1 MRLEGGL
8 ILKQYVNPSVE
19 ILELFANESIAAVIQ
34 SEPTVE
40 DNDDDL
46 SV

>member
-1 MRLEGGL
+1 MKRYEAPALTV
-8 ILKQYVNPSVE
+8 Y
-19 ILELFANESIAAVIQ
+19 ELTVDVALAAVIQ

>member
-1 MRLEGGL
+1 MKTYQKPLLSVLEFTGD
-8 ILKQYVNPSVE
+8 E
-19 ILELFANESIAAVIQ
+19 AIAAVIQ

>member
-1 MRLEGGL
+1 M
-8 ILKQYVNPSVE
+8 KQYNAPL
-19 ILELFANESIAAVIQ
+19 LEVLNLTADEALAAVIQ

>member
-1 MRLEGGL
+1 M
-8 ILKQYVNPSVE
+8 KPYVQPQLAV
-19 ILELFANESIAAVIQ
+19 LELTADEALAAVIR

-40 DNDDDL
+40 DDDL

>member
-1 MRLEGGL
+1 MRIYETPCL
-8 ILKQYVNPSVE
+8 E
-19 ILELFANESIAAVIQ
+19 ILELMVDEPIAVVVQ

>member
-1 MRLEGGL
+1 MKYEAPKL
-8 ILKQYVNPSVE
+8 E
-19 ILELFANESIAAVIQ
+19 ILVLTADEALAAVIQ

-40 DNDDDL
+40 DDDL

>member
-1 MRLEGGL
+1 MKEYQKPTLETMAL
-8 ILKQYVNPSVE
+8 TADE
-19 ILELFANESIAAVIQ
+19 ELEAVIR

-40 DNDDDL
+40 DDDL

>member
-1 MRLEGGL
+1 MKPYTTPSLEFC
-8 ILKQYVNPSVE
+8 
-19 ILELFANESIAAVIQ
+19 ELTTDEALAAVIR

-40 DNDDDL
+40 DDDL

>member
-1 MRLEGGL
+1 M
-8 ILKQYVNPSVE
+8 KQYTKPLLDV
-19 ILELFANESIAAVIQ
+19 LELTAEEALAAVIQ

-46 SV
+46 TV

>member
-1 MRLEGGL
+1 MKRYVTPTLEV
-8 ILKQYVNPSVE
+8 Q
-19 ILELFANESIAAVIQ
+19 ELLQEEELAAVIR

-40 DNDDDL
+40 DDDL

>member
-1 MRLEGGL
+1 MKRYETPVLEVL
-8 ILKQYVNPSVE
+8 VITADEQL
-19 ILELFANESIAAVIQ
+19 AAVIR

-40 DNDDDL
+40 DDDL

>member
-1 MRLEGGL
+1 M
-8 ILKQYVNPSVE
+8 KQYETPV
-19 ILELFANESIAAVIQ
+19 LEFCELTADEALAAVIR

-40 DNDDDL
+40 DDDL

>member
-1 MRLEGGL
+1 MRIYETPCLE
-8 ILKQYVNPSVE
+8 IF
-19 ILELFANESIAAVIQ
+19 ELTVSESIAAVIQ

>member
-1 MRLEGGL
+1 M
-8 ILKQYVNPSVE
+8 KQYTAPLLEV
-19 ILELFANESIAAVIQ
+19 LELTTDEALAAVIQ

-40 DNDDDL
+40 DNDEDL

>member
-1 MRLEGGL
+1 MKRYT
-8 ILKQYVNPSVE
+8 KPSLDV
-19 ILELFANESIAAVIQ
+19 LELMADEALAAVIQ
-34 SEPTVE
+34 SEPTIE

>member
-1 MRLEGGL
+1 M
-8 ILKQYVNPSVE
+8 KDYMKPS
-19 ILELFANESIAAVIQ
+19 IQLLELQSNEALAAVVQ

-40 DNDDDL
+40 DDDL